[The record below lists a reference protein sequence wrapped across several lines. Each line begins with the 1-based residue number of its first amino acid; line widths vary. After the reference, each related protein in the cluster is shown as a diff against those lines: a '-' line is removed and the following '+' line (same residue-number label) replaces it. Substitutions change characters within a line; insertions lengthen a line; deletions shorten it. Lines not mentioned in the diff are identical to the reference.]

1 MFREG
6 LVSDYFRVLQIVF
19 PMQDPA
25 AFQELSALETRDI
38 SRKWGGC
45 RESVALGWSSA
56 AELGWAPGTEGAH
69 GKRAALQRDS
79 SAQEQLLCRAQQ
91 GGEHCRQAP
100 RGDE

>member
-38 SRKWGGC
+38 SREWGGC
-45 RESVALGWSSA
+45 RESA
-56 AELGWAPGTEGAH
+56 AS
-69 GKRAALQRDS
+69 ALQRGS

-91 GGEHCRQAP
+91 GGEHCWQAP